1 MSGVKVASV
10 YYCVGVK
17 ASMCISELF
26 HCGQKWQVLPKKL
39 WLLQEQLA
47 FEPKYCQILNIIIL
61 HYRGAM
67 VNIRIYEYKYSGF
80 ADLHDRY
87 PWRGSG
93 HGSLAVLPSNHEGG
107 LLIERLVSDRQEI
120 FFAFHFI
127 KLWHLSAPHWH
138 EIYWRLE
145 AQAGH
150 QN

>member
-10 YYCVGVK
+10 HYYVGVK
-17 ASMCISELF
+17 VSMCISELF
-26 HCGQKWQVLPKKL
+26 HCGQKWQVVPKKL

-47 FEPKYCQILNIIIL
+47 FEPKYCQILNITTL

-67 VNIRIYEYKYSGF
+67 VNIRIHECKKSGF

-87 PWRGSG
+87 PRRGSG
-93 HGSLAVLPSNHEGG
+93 HGSLAVLPG

-127 KLWHLSAPHWH
+127 KLWHPSAPRWH
-138 EIYWRLE
+138 EIYWRLK